1 MATLMQ
7 LQVDIQRKIF
17 LSFEESGQVVALE
30 NVRFAADAGEFLCI
44 LGPSGCGKTTLLN
57 IITGL
62 DPQPEGPR
70 IQRNSPAS
78 AAKRT
83 FSNAT
88 TCPLSSK
95 DRKIFRWI
103 STCNCISVAIG

>member
-62 DPQPEGPR
+62 DPHFEGAVSLEAPIDTR
-70 IQRNSPAS
+70 TCRQDAHDSKKKHYIYGEITPIQ
-78 AAKRT
+78 
-83 FSNAT
+83 
-88 TCPLSSK
+88 LS
-95 DRKIFRWI
+95 
-103 STCNCISVAIG
+103 